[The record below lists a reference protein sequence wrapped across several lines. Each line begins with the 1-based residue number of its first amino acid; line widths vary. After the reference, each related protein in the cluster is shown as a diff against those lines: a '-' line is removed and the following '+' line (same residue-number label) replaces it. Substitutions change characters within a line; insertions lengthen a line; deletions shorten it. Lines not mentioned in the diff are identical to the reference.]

1 MSFPS
6 LSSDPSHDIITVG
19 VLNVNESEVQWDI
32 SWWHCLNETKWLLF
46 HQFTVIV
53 LDMDKSEIM
62 WDIGGNFDGLWFLI
76 LLEVV
81 IDVVVIAG
89 FNELV
94 VQWDLT
100 KSCEGLSSITCAKWF
115 IIGLD

>member
-1 MSFPS
+1 
-6 LSSDPSHDIITVG
+6 
-19 VLNVNESEVQWDI
+19 
-32 SWWHCLNETKWLLF
+32 LF

-62 WDIGGNFDGLWFLI
+62 WDIRGNFDGLWLLI

-100 KSCEGLSSITCAKWF
+100 KGSEGLSSITSAKWF
-115 IIGLD
+115 IISLD